1 MAGSLKDQLFKAGLA
16 SKKQVKKVE
25 LDQRKVSKQGKK
37 SSSKESSSTE
47 AIEAARLLKIEKDR
61 ALNEARKQDQQKRA
75 AQAEI
80 RQLVQQHRI
89 ALPTEGDIRY
99 QFLSQGKVKQI
110 WINADIQRQL
120 TNQTLALVCVDT
132 RYELV
137 PLAIGDRIVQR
148 DSSAVIKEDTE
159 KRDKIAAE
167 EAEYAEFQIPDDLDW

>member
-25 LDQRKVSKQGKK
+25 LDQRKQSKQGKK
-37 SSSKESSSTE
+37 SSAIESTSAE
-47 AIEAARLLKIEKDR
+47 AIEAARLQKIEKDR
-61 ALNEARKQDQQKRA
+61 ALNEARKQEQQKRA

-89 ALPTEGDIRY
+89 PLPTEGDIRY

-110 WINADIQRQL
+110 WINTDIQRQL
-120 TNQTLALVCVDT
+120 TNRTLALVCVDT
-132 RYELV
+132 RFELV
-137 PLAIGDRIVQR
+137 PVAIGDRIVQR
-148 DSSAVIKEDTE
+148 DPTAVIKEDTE
-159 KRDKIAAE
+159 KREKIAAE